1 MMKHAFLIMAH
12 NNLEILQTLV
22 SMLDDERND
31 IFLHIDLKSNM
42 LANHPI
48 STSKARLFVLEHRV
62 DVRWGN
68 LSQIRTEYALL
79 EEALKHGS
87 YEYYHILSGQ
97 DLPIKTQDEIH
108 QFFHEHRG
116 K

>member
-42 LANHPI
+42 LANHPM
-48 STSKARLFVLEHRV
+48 STSKARLFVL
-62 DVRWGN
+62 
-68 LSQIRTEYALL
+68 
-79 EEALKHGS
+79 
-87 YEYYHILSGQ
+87 
-97 DLPIKTQDEIH
+97 
-108 QFFHEHRG
+108 
-116 K
+116 

>member
-42 LANHPI
+42 LANHPM
-48 STSKARLFVLEHRV
+48 STSKARLLFWNIGWMCVGVISVKFEL
-62 DVRWGN
+62 N
-68 LSQIRTEYALL
+68 MLC
-79 EEALKHGS
+79 LKR
-87 YEYYHILSGQ
+87 L
-97 DLPIKTQDEIH
+97 
-108 QFFHEHRG
+108 
-116 K
+116 

>member
-42 LANHPI
+42 LANHPM

-68 LSQIRTEYALL
+68 LSQIRTEYALR

-87 YEYYHILSGQ
+87 YE
-97 DLPIKTQDEIH
+97 
-108 QFFHEHRG
+108 
-116 K
+116 

>member
-42 LANHPI
+42 LANHPM

-79 EEALKHGS
+79 EEALKHPKTTKFAEMARS
-87 YEYYHILSGQ
+87 LWASIVVKNLSG
-97 DLPIKTQDEIH
+97 IAAA
-108 QFFHEHRG
+108 R
-116 K
+116 

>member
-42 LANHPI
+42 LANHPM
-48 STSKARLFVLEHRV
+48 STSKGSPFCFGTSGGCAL
-62 DVRWGN
+62 GQ
-68 LSQIRTEYALL
+68 SQ
-79 EEALKHGS
+79 S
-87 YEYYHILSGQ
+87 NSN
-97 DLPIKTQDEIH
+97 
-108 QFFHEHRG
+108 
-116 K
+116 